1 MRDEVYE
8 FTCISIYFVSLLKDD
23 GGDELRQ
30 IPPAANRQDEQWR
43 SVKEDTNM
51 PRLQSKLLDAD
62 QSPFDDMKRW
72 TPIKERAG
80 LDDWRGRFWLPDGDR
95 VDTTRKYCLI
105 RDDGRTG
112 EIVMDQFITSEGAED
127 KRNSLAMS
135 VSLTI

>member
-1 MRDEVYE
+1 MDPRALK
-8 FTCISIYFVSLLKDD
+8 TISPSWRPRSHRVERPGSWPDAMSL
-23 GGDELRQ
+23 GDT
-30 IPPAANRQDEQWR
+30 
-43 SVKEDTNM
+43 SM

-62 QSPFDDMKRW
+62 QIPFDDMKRW
-72 TPIKERAG
+72 TPIKERGG

-112 EIVMDQFITSEGAED
+112 EMVMDQFITSEAAED